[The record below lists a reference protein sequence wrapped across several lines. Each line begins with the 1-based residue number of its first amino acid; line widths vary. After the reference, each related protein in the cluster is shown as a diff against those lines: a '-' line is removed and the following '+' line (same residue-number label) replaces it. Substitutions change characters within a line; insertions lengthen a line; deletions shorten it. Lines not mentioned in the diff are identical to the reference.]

1 MSFSVAVVGATGAVG
16 ESLLSTLEERA
27 FPVEQ
32 LYPLA
37 SSRSAGK
44 RVEFAGESLKV
55 EELAGFD
62 FSRVQLALFAVNA
75 AVSAQ
80 YAPQAAEAGCVVID
94 HSAAFRDQE
103 EVPLVVPEVN
113 PHAIA
118 GYLQRNIIAS
128 PGATTIQM
136 ALVLKPIH
144 DAVGIER
151 VNVATYQAL
160 SGSGKLALEELGLQT
175 LSLLNLREINN
186 RLFPKQIAFNALPQI
201 DTLNENGYSEEEMR
215 MVWETSRLFE
225 DPSILLN
232 PTAVQVPLFYGH
244 GEAIHLET
252 REKITAAQASEL
264 LHMAP
269 GVEVVDRREE
279 GGYPTAVS
287 DAVGSDA
294 VYVGRI
300 REDLSHPRGLD
311 LWVVSDN
318 LRKGAALNSVQIA
331 EILVSDYL

>member
-113 PHAIA
+113 PNAIS
-118 GYLQRNIIAS
+118 S
-128 PGATTIQM
+128 PA
-136 ALVLKPIH
+136 
-144 DAVGIER
+144 R
-151 VNVATYQAL
+151 V
-160 SGSGKLALEELGLQT
+160 
-175 LSLLNLREINN
+175 
-186 RLFPKQIAFNALPQI
+186 PPP
-201 DTLNENGYSEEEMR
+201 
-215 MVWETSRLFE
+215 SRW
-225 DPSILLN
+225 
-232 PTAVQVPLFYGH
+232 
-244 GEAIHLET
+244 
-252 REKITAAQASEL
+252 R
-264 LHMAP
+264 
-269 GVEVVDRREE
+269 
-279 GGYPTAVS
+279 
-287 DAVGSDA
+287 
-294 VYVGRI
+294 
-300 REDLSHPRGLD
+300 
-311 LWVVSDN
+311 WC
-318 LRKGAALNSVQIA
+318 
-331 EILVSDYL
+331 

>member
-1 MSFSVAVVGATGAVG
+1 
-16 ESLLSTLEERA
+16 
-27 FPVEQ
+27 
-32 LYPLA
+32 
-37 SSRSAGK
+37 
-44 RVEFAGESLKV
+44 
-55 EELAGFD
+55 
-62 FSRVQLALFAVNA
+62 
-75 AVSAQ
+75 
-80 YAPQAAEAGCVVID
+80 
-94 HSAAFRDQE
+94 
-103 EVPLVVPEVN
+103 
-113 PHAIA
+113 
-118 GYLQRNIIAS
+118 
-128 PGATTIQM
+128 M